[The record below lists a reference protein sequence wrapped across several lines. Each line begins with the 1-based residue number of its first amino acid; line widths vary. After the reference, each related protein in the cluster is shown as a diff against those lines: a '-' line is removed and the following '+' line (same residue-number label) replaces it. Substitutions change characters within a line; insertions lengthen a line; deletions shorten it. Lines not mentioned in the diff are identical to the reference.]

1 MNKEEYKKL
10 VKSWQTKEPKL
21 KNAVTSFLVGG
32 GIGILGQVVSKLL
45 MICFGISQVI
55 SYSIVCLLLIF
66 LASLFTGIGFF
77 DDWVCKVKC
86 GLIIPTTGFAHS
98 MTSCA
103 LEIKMQEVSIQNLLN
118 NERLSENKIDYVFA
132 TDLIN
137 QLGVSSQTMSNF
149 NIPFVGVYAACAG
162 FPLQILLGSNLI
174 ESKNAKNII
183 TLASSHNLTAER
195 QFRYP
200 TEYGCPKKG
209 TATCTLTACV
219 SMLLTNEKTNIKV
232 SGGLIGKVVNL
243 GINDVNNMGAVMA
256 PACADTIYTYLQ
268 NAHETVKDY
277 DLILTGDL
285 GKVGLNILK
294 EYYEK
299 VYNERLNRIMDAG
312 DEIFLETSQYSGGSG
327 PVCLPLVF
335 LTKILKNKKYK
346 KILIVGSGSLHNPTL
361 VNQGKEIPAISH
373 LVKIEVLL

>member
-1 MNKEEYKKL
+1 MKFKNVYLNDYYTIVGPLEKNSRLKRLDMVMDDYYIGEKTFEQAEVKMQQL
-10 VKSWQTKEPKL
+10 VIDNL
-21 KNAVTSFLVGG
+21 IGKNNLNISDIDLLVGG
-32 GIGILGQVVSKLL
+32 DLTNQIA
-45 MICFGISQVI
+45 ISN
-55 SYSIVCLLLIF
+55 YS
-66 LASLFTGIGFF
+66 A
-77 DDWVCKVKC
+77 K
-86 GLIIPTTGFAHS
+86 
-98 MTSCA
+98 
-103 LEIKMQEVSIQNLLN
+103 N
-118 NERLSENKIDYVFA
+118 Y
-132 TDLIN
+132 
-137 QLGVSSQTMSNF
+137 
-149 NIPFVGVYAACAG
+149 NIPFLGLYSACAT
-162 FPLQILLGSNLI
+162 FVESLI
-174 ESKNAKNII
+174 VASSMVDSGKLKKVISI
-183 TLASSHNLTAER
+183 TSSHNLTAER

-299 VYNERLNRIMDAG
+299 VYNERLNKIMDAG

-373 LVKIEVLL
+373 LVKIEVLS

>member
-1 MNKEEYKKL
+1 MGNLKFNNVYIKNFYTIAGPKEKDSKISN
-10 VKSWQTKEPKL
+10 VNL
-21 KNAVTSFLVGG
+21 K
-32 GIGILGQVVSKLL
+32 
-45 MICFGISQVI
+45 
-55 SYSIVCLLLIF
+55 
-66 LASLFTGIGFF
+66 F
-77 DDWVCKVKC
+77 DDLYFGKQ
-86 GLIIPTTGFAHS
+86 TFEEA
-98 MTSCA
+98 
-103 LEIKMQEVSIQNLLN
+103 EIKMQEVSIQNLLN

-256 PACADTIYTYLQ
+256 PTCADTIYTYLQ

-299 VYNERLNRIMDAG
+299 VYNERLNKIMDAG

>member
-1 MNKEEYKKL
+1 MGNLKFNNVYIKNFYTIAGPKEKDSKISN
-10 VKSWQTKEPKL
+10 VNL
-21 KNAVTSFLVGG
+21 K
-32 GIGILGQVVSKLL
+32 
-45 MICFGISQVI
+45 
-55 SYSIVCLLLIF
+55 
-66 LASLFTGIGFF
+66 F
-77 DDWVCKVKC
+77 DDLYFGKQ
-86 GLIIPTTGFAHS
+86 TFEDA
-98 MTSCA
+98 
-103 LEIKMQEVSIQNLLN
+103 EIKMQEVSIQNLLN

-256 PACADTIYTYLQ
+256 PAAAKVISDHLKDTGRSIDY
-268 NAHETVKDY
+268 Y
-277 DLILTGDL
+277 DLVLTGDL
-285 GKVGLNILK
+285 GRVGKSILK
-294 EYYEK
+294 EYIKKEYNINLK
-299 VYNERLNRIMDAG
+299 KYDDSACMIFDLDNQPVY
-312 DEIFLETSQYSGGSG
+312 QGGSG
-327 PVCLPLVF
+327 ISCLPLV
-335 LTKILKNKKYK
+335 TYSYILNLMKKGKLNK
-346 KILIVGSGSLHNPTL
+346 
-361 VNQGKEIPAISH
+361 
-373 LVKIEVLL
+373 VLLVATGALMNTSMCNQHLSIPSIAHAVSLEVSK

>member
-1 MNKEEYKKL
+1 MGNLKFNNVYIKNFYTIAGPKEKDSKISN
-10 VKSWQTKEPKL
+10 VNL
-21 KNAVTSFLVGG
+21 K
-32 GIGILGQVVSKLL
+32 
-45 MICFGISQVI
+45 
-55 SYSIVCLLLIF
+55 
-66 LASLFTGIGFF
+66 F
-77 DDWVCKVKC
+77 DDLYFGKQ
-86 GLIIPTTGFAHS
+86 TFEDA
-98 MTSCA
+98 
-103 LEIKMQEVSIQNLLN
+103 EIKMQEVSIQNLLN

-183 TLASSHNLTAER
+183 TLTSSHNLTAER

-299 VYNERLNRIMDAG
+299 VYNERLNKIIDAG

-327 PVCLPLVF
+327 RVWLPLVVV
-335 LTKILKNKKYK
+335 TKILKNKKYK
-346 KILIVGSGSLHNPTL
+346 KFLIVGSGSLHNPTL

>member
-1 MNKEEYKKL
+1 MAETCPSIWCTPTNGLFVAKL
-10 VKSWQTKEPKL
+10 IALASATPTN
-21 KNAVTSFLVGG
+21 NAPTSPGPYVTAIASISFKVTSASSSAASITWF
-32 GIGILGQVVSKLL
+32 IFS
-45 MICFGISQVI
+45 ICFREAISGTTPP
-55 SYSIVCLLLIF
+55 YNLCNSICEEITFDNTILPF
-66 LASLFTGIGFF
+66 FT
-77 DDWVCKVKC
+77 
-86 GLIIPTTGFAHS
+86 TA
-98 MTSCA
+98 A
-103 LEIKMQEVSIQNLLN
+103 
-118 NERLSENKIDYVFA
+118 A
-132 TDLIN
+132 
-137 QLGVSSQTMSNF
+137 VSSQDDS
-149 NIPFVGVYAACAG
+149 IP
-162 FPLQILLGSNLI
+162 
-174 ESKNAKNII
+174 
-183 TLASSHNLTAER
+183 
-195 QFRYP
+195 
-200 TEYGCPKKG
+200 
-209 TATCTLTACV
+209 
-219 SMLLTNEKTNIKV
+219 NIKV

-299 VYNERLNRIMDAG
+299 VYNERLNKIMDAG